1 MSRVAWFSS
10 SAGTGSSM
18 RGHKQAI
25 PDNVIRGKLEQK
37 RQAVIKGILRTYGSV
52 DRLDAICLGV
62 RFHVNAETI
71 AQDVQSAR
79 EALKREALAEERA
92 AREAE
97 QRRAEL
103 MLAREILKRGG
114 V

>member
-1 MSRVAWFSS
+1 
-10 SAGTGSSM
+10 
-18 RGHKQAI
+18 
-25 PDNVIRGKLEQK
+25 
-37 RQAVIKGILRTYGSV
+37 
-52 DRLDAICLGV
+52 V

-114 V
+114 CDERVVAAPRRSPWGVQNQGIGW